1 MNQDYDEHENDD
13 TKRRVESLLPGL
25 VRRVIASGAEIVGD
39 DKMKES
45 IVADVLRRALTKGNE
60 VVDVTEDS
68 VRKMLSDF
76 SMARELSDRLGAKLD
91 DYRGEVT
98 RVLSHELS
106 AFLERVDLGAELREV
121 LEEFTIEIKT
131 EVNFNP
137 RQKQSNAGASK
148 QGSATAKSK
157 RARNKRS

>member
-1 MNQDYDEHENDD
+1 MNQDYDENDNDD

-45 IVADVLRRALTKGNE
+45 MVADVLRRALTKGNE

-68 VRKMLSDF
+68 VRKILSDF
-76 SMARELSDRLGAKLD
+76 SMARELSDRVGAKLD

-106 AFLERVDLGAELREV
+106 AFFERVDLGAELRKV

-131 EVNFNP
+131 EVSFNA
-137 RQKQSNAGASK
+137 REKQSNEGASK
-148 QGSATAKSK
+148 QAGAAAKSK
-157 RARNKRS
+157 RVRKKRS